1 MRLGRLTD
9 FSCRLL
15 AITAM
20 ITGAGCGYHFAAAGS
35 GLPDNAQTIYVQDF
49 SNASTNTGL
58 NNQLMRYVKE
68 EIEEHKR
75 LTLVDNSQG
84 ADLTLSGAIEL
95 QNTLPTTFNSV
106 AEPTQ
111 YSEMITISAA
121 LRDNHTN
128 KVIWQTD
135 HMTDVDNYPVVS
147 QAAITT
153 SPTFLQGN
161 LRSQDIAQM
170 PDLQVAASEQHLTQG
185 QMLQQIAKNLYNSMS
200 DGF

>member
-1 MRLGRLTD
+1 MRQGKLTD
-9 FSCRLL
+9 LSVRLL
-15 AITAM
+15 AAAAM
-20 ITGAGCGYHFAAAGS
+20 LAGAGCGYHFAAEGS
-35 GLPDNAQTIYVQDF
+35 GLPDNAQTIYVQEF
-49 SNASTNTGL
+49 SNSSTNTGL
-58 NNQLMRYVKE
+58 NNQLLRYVKE

-75 LTLVDNSQG
+75 LTLVDSSQG
-84 ADLTLSGAIEL
+84 ADLTLSGSIEL
-95 QNTLPTTFNSV
+95 ENTLPTTFNSV
-106 AEPTQ
+106 SEPTE

-128 KVIWQTD
+128 KIIWSTD

-153 SPTFLQGN
+153 SPNFLQGN
-161 LRSQDIAQM
+161 LRGQDIAQM

-185 QMLQQIAKNLYNSMS
+185 QMLDQIAKNLYSSMS